1 MGVSEWIKC
10 VVLCERN
17 TECQRVIET
26 RQNFGQLA
34 AGRVLPLVETI
45 TAEDLPPHID
55 VVMGGFPCQDISAA
69 GKQAGV
75 ETGTRTVS
83 KRRPCRLNS
92 WSFLSYAVPVPC

>member
-10 VVLCERN
+10 VVLCERS

-45 TAEDLPPHID
+45 KAADLPPHID

-75 ETGTRTVS
+75 ETGTGTICKS
-83 KRRPCRLNS
+83 RPGRLIS
-92 WSFLSYAVPVPC
+92 